1 LGGEF
6 YADVLPRYV
15 FSELGGEVLAGSFKG
30 TEPTAHDP
38 RFHWFSDVELVKR
51 GRGRL
56 IFCQY
61 RLFAEPSRDPL
72 ADRMRLNLLRLAA
85 EGRTV

>member
-1 LGGEF
+1 
-6 YADVLPRYV
+6 VLPRYV
-15 FSELGGEVLAGSFKG
+15 LVGLGGEVLAGSFKG

-38 RFHWFSDVELVKR
+38 RFHWFSDVEVVEH

-61 RLFAEPSRDPL
+61 RVFTEPGANPL

-85 EGRTV
+85 GDRVA